1 MDLCVVENWDGSPRL
16 FKDTEPLFMLHN
28 DILVDIDKLWQ
39 HSALVVT
46 SPTVGVG
53 VNTYCYFSWLI
64 EILITQTLHFLTRH
78 RETRFRTP
86 AALIGLCDFP
96 PFLGLR
102 HAECLLHQLLQE
114 QRFCARKTA
123 TKQCRPLL
131 LSPLRPRLCAFLCST
146 RFLFTRKLFKGWRL
160 LARLS
165 TAPPPGLWFLDPQ
178 TTPARL
184 VSCNN
189 RFVALQHV
197 D

>member
-28 DILVDIDKLWQ
+28 DILVDIDKLWH

-53 VNTYCYFSWLI
+53 VNTYCYFLWLI

-78 RETRFRTP
+78 QETRFRTP

-114 QRFCARKTA
+114 QRLCAQKTA
-123 TKQCRPLL
+123 SKTCRPLQ
-131 LSPLRPRLCAFLCST
+131 LSPLRRLCAFISST
-146 RFLFTRKLFKGWRL
+146 
-160 LARLS
+160 LS
-165 TAPPPGLWFLDPQ
+165 FSRATYLRDVGASQD
-178 TTPARL
+178 
-184 VSCNN
+184 
-189 RFVALQHV
+189 
-197 D
+197 